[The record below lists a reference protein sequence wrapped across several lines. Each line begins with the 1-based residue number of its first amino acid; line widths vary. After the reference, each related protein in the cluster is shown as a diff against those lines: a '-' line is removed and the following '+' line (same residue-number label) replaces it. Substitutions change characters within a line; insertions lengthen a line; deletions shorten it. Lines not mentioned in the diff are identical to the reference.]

1 MNETPDS
8 VGPATAADTPEAAPA
23 VRALIDRALC
33 DGEAVSGGH
42 GGKAGKRRR
51 KRRGGQ
57 GQADA
62 TRPAGSAAMA
72 AGAAD
77 TAAPAEAAPV
87 SGHEPGQ
94 PEPGQPETLVEA
106 RIDFDAPIV
115 VEPVVEP
122 PPVPSIY
129 DTWTVVG
136 ASGDPWEGAGS
147 AQDAGST
154 AHEGEG
160 AAARVSAARPGGHGG
175 GTGGHGF
182 DPHLHAGGH
191 HWVYV
196 ALAVFLLALGFGLW
210 GAWTTFFATDADGR
224 SASSL
229 RARNDRLKQ
238 EVSTLRRSDQISREA
253 NRDLERT
260 LAERDEE
267 IAGLRADIAFYE
279 RFVGATG
286 QRRGLSVHDLEMR
299 LQSGDVWHF
308 TATLTQNLNRGA
320 VNTGRLTLGIEG
332 TRNDRLEKLAWSG
345 LRKLNNA
352 PGLEYSF
359 KYFQQVEGEV
369 MLPEGFKPLRV
380 TVRLV
385 PAGGSAVEQSFPW
398 PETVKAG
405 SGK

>member
-8 VGPATAADTPEAAPA
+8 VGPAPAPTDTPEAAPA
-23 VRALIDRALC
+23 VRALLDRALSEG
-33 DGEAVSGGH
+33 DAVEARS
-42 GGKAGKRRR
+42 GKAGKRRR
-51 KRRGGQ
+51 KRRGAQ
-57 GQADA
+57 GERELASPAHVVAD
-62 TRPAGSAAMA
+62 PPE
-72 AGAAD
+72 
-77 TAAPAEAAPV
+77 APELPV
-87 SGHEPGQ
+87 AVP
-94 PEPGQPETLVEA
+94 VEA

-115 VEPVVEP
+115 VESP
-122 PPVPSIY
+122 PPTPAPSSPVPSIY

-136 ASGDPWEGAGS
+136 ASGGQWDNAGDGHDPGTPPVLGADPAAPG
-147 AQDAGST
+147 T
-154 AHEGEG
+154 A
-160 AAARVSAARPGGHGG
+160 ASRPGAHGG
-175 GTGGHGF
+175 GAGGHGF
-182 DPHLHAGGH
+182 DPHLHHGGH

-210 GAWTTFFATDADGR
+210 GAWTTFFADDAEGR
-224 SASSL
+224 SASAQ
-229 RARNDRLKQ
+229 RARNDRLTQ

-299 LQSGDVWHF
+299 LQSGEVWHF

-320 VNTGRLTLGIEG
+320 ANTGRLTLGIEG

-352 PGLEYSF
+352 PGLDYSF

-405 SGK
+405 AGN

>member
-8 VGPATAADTPEAAPA
+8 VGPATVPAETPEAAPA
-23 VRALIDRALC
+23 VRALLDRALS
-33 DGEAVSGGH
+33 DGEAAGGGR
-42 GGKAGKRRR
+42 GGRAGKRRR
-51 KRRGGQ
+51 KRKG
-57 GQADA
+57 
-62 TRPAGSAAMA
+62 
-72 AGAAD
+72 
-77 TAAPAEAAPV
+77 APADPPSEQASIEAIAT
-87 SGHEPGQ
+87 S
-94 PEPGQPETLVEA
+94 PERREEHDSATDGP

-115 VEPVVEP
+115 VAP
-122 PPVPSIY
+122 PPAQPVPSIY

-136 ASGDPWEGAGS
+136 ASS
-147 AQDAGST
+147 
-154 AHEGEG
+154 GEWD
-160 AAARVSAARPGGHGG
+160 SPGGGHAAGAPTSGESEPAASGSSVPRTGGSGG
-175 GTGGHGF
+175 GTGGHAF
-182 DPHLHAGGH
+182 DPHLHHGGH

-210 GAWTTFFATDADGR
+210 GVWTTYFAGDADGR
-224 SASSL
+224 SASAQ
-229 RARNDRLKQ
+229 RAKNDRLTQ

-286 QRRGLSVHDLEMR
+286 QRRGLSVHDLDMR
-299 LQSGDVWHF
+299 QQGGDVWHF

-320 VNTGRLTLGIEG
+320 ANTGRLTLGIEG

-352 PGLEYSF
+352 PGLDYSF

-398 PETVKAG
+398 PETLKAG
-405 SGK
+405 ADN